1 MQIDL
6 EKLSWN
12 SEKIRV
18 NDLIDY
24 PHNPRSMSKKD
35 FEKLVRSIKED
46 GYHSRIKIDTKNVII
61 GGHSRRRAM
70 LSAGYKPSDM
80 IEVLRSSRPLS
91 ETEFKRLNIRDN
103 ISFGD
108 YDFEILANNFEME
121 DLVDWGME
129 ATLFPNIEPNLEVV
143 EKLSDE
149 KTKCEV
155 CGK

>member
-121 DLVDWGME
+121 DLIDWGME
-129 ATLFPNIEPNLEVV
+129 ATLFPNIEPNLEVI

>member
-121 DLVDWGME
+121 DLIDWGME
-129 ATLFPNIEPNLEVV
+129 AALFPNIEPNLEVI